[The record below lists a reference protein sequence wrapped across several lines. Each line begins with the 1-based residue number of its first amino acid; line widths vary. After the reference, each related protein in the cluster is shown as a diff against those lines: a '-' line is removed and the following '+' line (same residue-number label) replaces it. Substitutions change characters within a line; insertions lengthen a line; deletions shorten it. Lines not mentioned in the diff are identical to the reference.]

1 MVLAVILHMANHK
14 STKKKI
20 ILNELRRKRNRYK
33 VQNCKSAIKKLK
45 IITNKNEAMSFFN
58 KIASMLDRLALKH
71 IYHRNKTAR
80 IKSSLSKLINAM

>member
-1 MVLAVILHMANHK
+1 MANHK

-20 ILNELRRKRNRYK
+20 VLNELRRQRNRYK

-45 IITNKNEAMSFFN
+45 VMTNKTEATSFLN
-58 KIASMLDRLALKH
+58 KITSMLDKLALKH

-80 IKSSLSKLINAM
+80 IKSNLNKIVNAM